1 MTVTYG
7 FYNSVSNDRTY
18 DAMDMGM
25 MFDGVITDGVFEE
38 VGEALQPINGTG
50 MQVIVKDGRAWFDHT
65 WTLNDADLAL
75 AIAAS
80 DLVNPRIDTVV
91 LEVNESNAVR
101 ANTIKVITGTPAGVP
116 VEPTLINTSEVH
128 QHPIAHVFV
137 GAGVSSILLANV
149 TDLRGTVACP
159 FTTVPSANVPG
170 GQPPDVLAFQVFL

>member
-18 DAMDMGM
+18 DAIQMSSI
-25 MFDGVITDGVFEE
+25 FDGIITDGVFEF
-38 VGEALQPINGTG
+38 VGDALEPINGTG

-91 LEVNESNAVR
+91 LEVNASNGVR
-101 ANTIKVITGTPAGVP
+101 ANSIKVITGVAAAVP
-116 VEPTLINTSEVH
+116 SEPTLINTSEVH
-128 QHPIAHVFV
+128 QHPIAHVYV
-137 GAGVSSILLANV
+137 AAGVTSIILANV
-149 TDLRGTVACP
+149 TDLRGTVDCP
-159 FTTVPSANVPG
+159 FTTVPSANNPG
-170 GQPPDVLAFQVFL
+170 GQAADVLEVQVFL